1 MNQIDPMTIDD
12 RPWEIASP
20 NSQRGSPQHA
30 VLVVRDHNR
39 NDDYLESVCEF
50 LDIEVQ
56 HAATGDD
63 LRAMLTSLRPMAVI
77 ADLDGEVQDGFH
89 VMKMAADYDRS
100 VPILLLTG
108 YDPVLLGAIDA
119 VQEVWGLTR
128 VGTVAA
134 TAGIGALV
142 DFICH
147 AARDAGRPRIL
158 RA

>member
-1 MNQIDPMTIDD
+1 MHQIGTIDVID
-12 RPWEIASP
+12 RPWETASP
-20 NSQRGSPQHA
+20 GDRTNSPHHS
-30 VLVVRDHNR
+30 VLVVCDPDKNG
-39 NDDYLESVCEF
+39 DYLESVCGF

-63 LRAMLTSLRPMAVI
+63 LRAMLTTLHPIAVI
-77 ADLDGEVQDGFH
+77 ADLDGAAQDGFH

-108 YDPVLLGAIDA
+108 YDPALLGAIDA

-128 VGTVAA
+128 VATAA
-134 TAGIGALV
+134 ASAGIGVLV

-147 AARDAGRPRIL
+147 AARDTGRPRIL
-158 RA
+158 RV